1 MLMDTS
7 SPEKVTFNEEL
18 VDFCTVCGTV
28 LPLPE
33 FSDLS
38 HNVECPLCHQTVGAE
53 KFDGISTFT
62 RVIFNERET
71 ISGRK
76 QGKQIDA
83 DGPIVERVCPK
94 CGHDKQTFTTL
105 QTRSADE
112 GQTIFY
118 TCMKCGGKENENS

>member
-1 MLMDTS
+1 MLTDPTNTV
-7 SPEKVTFNEEL
+7 PDEDF

-33 FSDLS
+33 FSNDS
-38 HNVECPLCHQTVGAE
+38 KNVECPLCHQTVGAE

-62 RVIFNERET
+62 RVVFNERESL
-71 ISGRK
+71 SGRK
-76 QGKQIDA
+76 QRKDLDA
-83 DGPIVERVCPK
+83 DGPIVERVCSK
-94 CGHDKQTFTTL
+94 CGHDQQTFMTL

-118 TCMKCGGKENENS
+118 TCMKCGAKENENS